1 MSKNSLADLAVQG
14 TTLTVRVSPNAR
26 ANKVEMEGET
36 ITVSVTAPPAD
47 GAANAAVINLLSKAL
62 GIAKTRL
69 TLVQGHKCRD
79 KVFRL
84 D

>member
-69 TLVQGHKCRD
+69 TLVQGHKSRD
-79 KVFRL
+79 KLFRL

>member
-36 ITVSVTAPPAD
+36 IKVSVTAPPAD

-69 TLVQGHKCRD
+69 TLVQGHKSRD